1 MPLPQISDAE
11 WEVMSVLWAQQG
23 RAPMG
28 AQEVIESLSGRGRKR
43 WNQRT
48 VRTFL
53 NRLVKKGA
61 LSYTAEGNRY
71 LYRPAVSREQCVR
84 EESRSF
90 LSRVFAGDAG
100 AMLVQFVQQ
109 ARLSEQEIAELRKAL
124 EKKGKE

>member
-11 WEVMSVLWAQQG
+11 WEVMSVLWAH
-23 RAPMG
+23 APLG
-28 AQEVIESLSGRGRKR
+28 AQEVIAALSGRKS
-43 WNQRT
+43 WNPRT

-53 NRLVKKGA
+53 NRLINKKA
-61 LSYTAEGNRY
+61 LTYTQEGNRY
-71 LYRPAVSREQCVR
+71 LYRPAVSRQQCVR

-109 ARLSEQEIAELRKAL
+109 AHLSAEEIAQLRKVL
-124 EKKGKE
+124 EKKQKE